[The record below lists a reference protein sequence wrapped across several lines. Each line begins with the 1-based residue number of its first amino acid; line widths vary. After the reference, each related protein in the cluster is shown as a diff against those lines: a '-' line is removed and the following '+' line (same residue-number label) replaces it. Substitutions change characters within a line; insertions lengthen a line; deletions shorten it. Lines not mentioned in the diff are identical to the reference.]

1 MKVNY
6 SMWLMVTFI
15 LNKLIWGRRVTLS
28 VDEQQLILVYQSLTL
43 RPTSHLG
50 TWVVVQTECPGR
62 SRWSRGSWRPN
73 PHLTLPQSVPSSLS
87 ALWVLQHYNSPF
99 LGFVDEVNIIYNVI
113 FFEYNFIIQQIKIV
127 WEESH
132 FQTYMSRLLVQER
145 DKRANTY
152 ACISL
157 KSFNMSFHNL
167 YLNALRRDPSTLAFM
182 MAKFLMSEK

>member
-1 MKVNY
+1 MVFFIQSEKNNQLKNMKVNY
-6 SMWLMVTFI
+6 SMWLMVTCI
-15 LNKLIWGRRVTLS
+15 LKKMIWWRRVTLS
-28 VDEQQLILVYQSLTL
+28 VDVQQLILVYQSLTL

-50 TWVVVQTECPGR
+50 IWVVAQTECLGR

-127 WEESH
+127 WKASH
-132 FQTYMSRLLVQER
+132 FLHICQDYWYKKGTRELIHMHV
-145 DKRANTY
+145 
-152 ACISL
+152 
-157 KSFNMSFHNL
+157 
-167 YLNALRRDPSTLAFM
+167 YL
-182 MAKFLMSEK
+182 

>member
-1 MKVNY
+1 MVFFIQSEKNNQLKKMKVNY

-50 TWVVVQTECPGR
+50 TWVVAQTECPGR

-127 WEESH
+127 WKESH
-132 FQTYMSRLLVQER
+132 FLHICQDYWYKKGTRELLHMHV
-145 DKRANTY
+145 
-152 ACISL
+152 
-157 KSFNMSFHNL
+157 
-167 YLNALRRDPSTLAFM
+167 YL
-182 MAKFLMSEK
+182 